1 MYGCVL
7 FLLRQVD
14 GLYIQCAVTKV
25 DWKVAIDKTG
35 A

>member
-7 FLLRQVD
+7 DLLREVD
-14 GLYIQCAVTKV
+14 DLYIQCTVTQV